1 MSGAS
6 VDAFIEGLS
15 AEARE
20 AMGVL
25 LRRAY
30 DTGFRE
36 ALASAGQAEV
46 AAPVA
51 AVAPGSAPAPAPASI
66 AAPVKWAGGAGEG
79 GEDPFGDDAGED
91 EDEDEDDD
99 EAAAG
104 EAPAQRP
111 ILPHATIGTLRRR
124 ILSTFDLGRFAIDVV
139 ICREGDPEKR
149 QLQNRAR
156 LKLYRRE
163 EQ

>member
-1 MSGAS
+1 MKATYIGFSAWGGVQTGKS
-6 VDAFIEGLS
+6 V
-15 AEARE
+15 
-20 AMGVL
+20 
-25 LRRAY
+25 Y
-30 DTGFRE
+30 
-36 ALASAGQAEV
+36 
-46 AAPVA
+46 
-51 AVAPGSAPAPAPASI
+51 
-66 AAPVKWAGGAGEG
+66 
-79 GEDPFGDDAGED
+79 
-91 EDEDEDDD
+91 